1 MTDLSGSLSSEISP
15 GQRPGLP
22 RAGDLLVRRYRVG
35 AELGRG
41 GMSAV
46 FAARD
51 ERLGRQVALKLLL
64 PNLATSREA
73 VLRFVNEARSL
84 ARIQSRHVIAVH
96 DCGVIKESSD
106 QVALPFMVLELL
118 NGADLW
124 AYEHREGPLDVPRI
138 VAFGL
143 QICEGLAAAHAEG
156 IVHRDLKPENLFV
169 NVEPDGSESIKVLD
183 FGVARASGAQRS
195 LTINRDGSKDGLGSP
210 GYMSPEQLR
219 DAHDVDARSDIWS
232 LGVVLHEL
240 LANQPLFDG
249 QTPYELCAQV
259 LSCEIPPLA
268 ELRPGLP
275 PGLVHAVERCL
286 GRERD
291 ERFQDVAE
299 LAESLAPFAD
309 PLAASNVARIRMR
322 LERAAPSEPV
332 LLQSSKPSAKGV
344 LAEPLVPDN
353 VVSFPPPPS
362 DVPSSEPRRPA
373 HRSRGRSVTAIALAA
388 LALVPAGLA
397 LAAFVTGENLLPAAT
412 AWSSR
417 IASAAEGVS
426 ARITEV
432 AQTVTAPHGDR

>member
-1 MTDLSGSLSSEISP
+1 
-15 GQRPGLP
+15 
-22 RAGDLLVRRYRVG
+22 
-35 AELGRG
+35 
-41 GMSAV
+41 MSAV

-64 PNLATSREA
+64 PNLASSREA

-96 DCGVIKESSD
+96 DCGVIKEASD
-106 QVALPFMVLELL
+106 QVPLPFMVLELL

-124 AYEHREGPLDVPRI
+124 AYERGEGPLDVARI
-138 VAFGL
+138 VDFGL

-169 NVEPDGSESIKVLD
+169 TIEPDGSETIKVLD
-183 FGVARASGAQRS
+183 FGVARASEAQRS
-195 LTINRDGSKDGLGSP
+195 LTTNKDGLGSP

-219 DAHDVDARSDIWS
+219 DSHDVDARGDIWS

-249 QTPYELCAQV
+249 ETPYELCAQV
-259 LSCEIPPLA
+259 LNCEIPPLA
-268 ELRPGLP
+268 KLRPGLP
-275 PGLVHAVERCL
+275 AGLVRAVERCL
-286 GRERD
+286 ARDRE

-309 PLAASNVARIRMR
+309 PSTASDVARIRRR
-322 LERAAPSEPV
+322 LDRAAPCEPVWLRSNKPALVMVSEP
-332 LLQSSKPSAKGV
+332 
-344 LAEPLVPDN
+344 PLPDN
-353 VVSFPPPPS
+353 VVSFPPPANHGGL
-362 DVPSSEPRRPA
+362 SERRRELRPRSAR
-373 HRSRGRSVTAIALAA
+373 RTRRRSVTAVALAA
-388 LALVPAGLA
+388 LALVPAGIA
-397 LAAFVTGENLLPAAT
+397 LAAFVSGENLLPAAT

-432 AQTVTAPHGDR
+432 AQTVTAPRGEH

>member
-1 MTDLSGSLSSEISP
+1 MADLTEALTGEIST
-15 GQRPGLP
+15 GGRPGLP
-22 RAGDLLVRRYRVG
+22 KSGDLLARRYRVG

-64 PNLATSREA
+64 PNLAHAREA

-84 ARIQSRHVIAVH
+84 ARIQSPHVIAVH
-96 DCGVIKESSD
+96 DCGVIKESAD
-106 QVALPFMVLELL
+106 QVPLPFMVLELL

-124 AYEHREGPLDVPRI
+124 AYERREGPLDMQRI

-156 IVHRDLKPENLFV
+156 IIHRDLKPENLFV
-169 NVEPDGSESIKVLD
+169 SVEPDGSECIKVLD

-195 LTINRDGSKDGLGSP
+195 LTTNKDGLGSP

-219 DAHDVDARSDIWS
+219 DSHDVDVRSDVWS

-240 LANQPLFDG
+240 LANRPLFDG

-259 LSCEIPPLA
+259 LSCEIPSLG
-268 ELRPGLP
+268 ELNPSLP
-275 PGLVHAVERCL
+275 SGLVRAVERCL
-286 GRERD
+286 ARERD
-291 ERFQDVAE
+291 ERWSDVAE
-299 LAESLAPFAD
+299 LAEALAPFAGEG
-309 PLAASNVARIRMR
+309 ASTSVARIRRR
-322 LERAAPSEPV
+322 LERAMPCEPV
-332 LLQSSKPSAKGV
+332 WLQTNKSSA
-344 LAEPLVPDN
+344 PLTPDN
-353 VVSFPPPPS
+353 VASFPPPS
-362 DVPSSEPRRPA
+362 SSEARRSAPPRSAR
-373 HRSRGRSVTAIALAA
+373 RSRGRSVTAIALAA
-388 LALVPAGLA
+388 LALVPAGIA
-397 LAAFVTGENLLPAAT
+397 LAAFVSGENPMPAAT

-417 IASAAEGVS
+417 IASVAEGMS

-432 AQTVTAPHGDR
+432 AQTVTAPRGDR